1 MGGLPMPT
9 CYITILFTLCC
20 LRAGLASVSFNFT
33 EIQKF
38 GKSCPQLDSCME
50 ISRGFPLKDRNCA
63 CDELC
68 LEYGDCCIDA
78 PGLTAR
84 TSTSGH
90 GCFEM
95 DHLLEEGMGIYM
107 KDSCPPSYD
116 GPEEIRVL
124 CESKTTLEDSPDPL
138 GSLPATNRVTGMT
151 FKNYYCGICNGQV
164 GNITLWSPKL
174 VCPSITTHDN
184 EDRINITK
192 DVVYQTLKSDN
203 SSWGFYLT
211 GPNGSVHYHNC
222 VLDPIIPVELESKI
236 RLCKSD
242 LVSDCPP
249 DWEDED
255 TRTMCQSYMA
265 ARFVYD
271 QDKFRN
277 PHCAICNGRQVSDLS
292 CQFREMK
299 GIDFRKIEP
308 QAFSLLL
315 DVNEA
320 GGENVGKR
328 QKCDPGDVW
337 DMFFQKCRSLL
348 CLPGYRRLGD
358 ACVLRVE
365 PGDVVTDNGS
375 IVTDAGSGD
384 VPIIIEPA
392 IEENEV
398 KYDLS
403 EDIDNPFQNAR
414 GETYNVSFTSDDGLK
429 GNLSRDCLLIA
440 LNDDEFVR
448 YPNESIYVP
457 RYDKVYEST
466 NYHTRDGKTL
476 VCSHFGY
483 ASDENKFYE
492 VMGYLTLIG
501 LGISMLSLFLHFVM
515 FWIVP
520 DLQNLSGKCLVS
532 LCVVLFIA
540 YASYIV
546 GASTSLSKPS
556 CALVG
561 FLKYYFFQSSFFWM
575 AVIAYDVW
583 RTLKMA
589 TTELRVSSGKQLQ
602 RFVIYSLFSWG
613 MPLSLT
619 GILALA
625 EFTDSFPV
633 IYRPGFASPNCW
645 FLKRRSLATF
655 FFGPLVA
662 IMLMNVILFFSSSR
676 MILMT
681 TQSSVK
687 QQSQAQRRN
696 FKLYLRLALLMGLT
710 WIVGVVA
717 SYADV
722 QLLWYLF
729 CALNTFQGVFI
740 CIAFTFSS
748 KVLKYLRDRLRKKSK
763 PGEFRSTTHSAS
775 SGSGCLTNSTRLHSS
790 MAKKLSSKLLLR
802 QKDSASTN
810 SSSSINAS
818 CQTRS
823 PI

>member
-1 MGGLPMPT
+1 MPLAL
-9 CYITILFTLCC
+9 LFVLCC
-20 LRAGLASVSFNFT
+20 LRTAATSFNFT

-38 GKSCPQLDSCME
+38 GKSCPQLDSCLEE

-63 CDELC
+63 CDDLC

-78 PGLTAR
+78 PGLTTWTGAP
-84 TSTSGH
+84 GH

-116 GPEEIRVL
+116 GPEEIRIL
-124 CESKTTLEDSPDPL
+124 CESGTTVEDSPDPL
-138 GSLPATNRVTGMT
+138 GSLPATDKVTGMT
-151 FKNYYCGICNGQV
+151 FKNYYCTICNGQV
-164 GNITLWSPKL
+164 GNVTLWSPKL
-174 VCPSITTHDN
+174 VCPSVSDDDSVN
-184 EDRINITK
+184 VTK
-192 DVVYQTLKSDN
+192 EVVYQTLKSDN
-203 SSWGFYLT
+203 SSWGFYLNGT
-211 GPNGSVHYHNC
+211 NGSVSYHNC
-222 VLDPIIPVELESKI
+222 VLDPIIPLELESKI
-236 RLCKSD
+236 RLCKSG

-249 DWEDED
+249 DWKDED
-255 TRTMCQSYMA
+255 TRKMCKSYMA

-277 PHCAICNGRQVSDLS
+277 PHCALCNGREASELS

-320 GGENVGKR
+320 GGENVGRKQR
-328 QKCDPGDVW
+328 CDPGDVW

-348 CLPGYRRLGD
+348 CLPGYRRVGD
-358 ACVLRVE
+358 SCVLREE
-365 PGDVVTDNGS
+365 PQDDAVTDNGGA
-375 IVTDAGSGD
+375 IADPGSGD
-384 VPIIIEPA
+384 VPILIGPA
-392 IEENEV
+392 IEDNEV
-398 KYDLS
+398 KYDIS
-403 EDIDNPFQNAR
+403 EEVDEPLPNPRNETHNASD
-414 GETYNVSFTSDDGLK
+414 VSDDEANLK
-429 GNLSRDCLLIA
+429 GNISHDCLLIA
-440 LNDDEFVR
+440 LNDDEYIK
-448 YPNESIYVP
+448 YPNNSIYVS
-457 RYDKVYEST
+457 RYDKVYEAT
-466 NYHTRDGKTL
+466 HYHSRDGKTL

-483 ASDENKFYE
+483 APDEGKFFE
-492 VMGYLTLIG
+492 IMGYVTLIG

-532 LCVVLFIA
+532 LCAALFFA
-540 YASYIV
+540 YASYIT
-546 GASTSLSKPS
+546 GASTALSEDS
-556 CALVG
+556 CVLVG
-561 FLKYYFFQSSFFWM
+561 FLKYHFFQSSFFWM

-589 TTELRVSSGKQLQ
+589 TTELRVSSGRQLK
-602 RFVIYSLFSWG
+602 RFLVYSFVSWG

-619 GILALA
+619 GLLAVA
-625 EFTDSFPV
+625 EFTDAFPA

-645 FLKRRSLATF
+645 FLKRRSLAAF
-655 FFGPLVA
+655 FFGPLAV
-662 IMLMNVILFFSSSR
+662 IMLMNVILFFCSSR
-676 MILMT
+676 MILLT

-687 QQSQAQRRN
+687 QQSLAQRRN

-710 WIVGVVA
+710 WVVGLVA

-722 QLLWYLF
+722 QFLWFAF
-729 CALNTFQGVFI
+729 CLLNTFQGVFI

-748 KVLKYLRDRLRKKSK
+748 KVVKYLRNRTSK
-763 PGEFRSTTHSAS
+763 PAEFRSTTHSAS
-775 SGSGCLTNSTRLHSS
+775 TGSGCLTNSTRLHSS

-802 QKDSASTN
+802 QRDSTST
-810 SSSSINAS
+810 SSIHTS
-818 CQTRS
+818 CQNKS

>member
-1 MGGLPMPT
+1 MPYNMRRLSMPICCIVILFSL
-9 CYITILFTLCC
+9 CYI
-20 LRAGLASVSFNFT
+20 RVADASMSFNFT
-33 EIQKF
+33 EVQKF
-38 GKSCPQLDSCME
+38 GKSCPQLDSCAE
-50 ISRGFPLKDRNCA
+50 ESSKGSALKDRNCA

-68 LEYGDCCIDA
+68 IEFGDCCIDA
-78 PGLTAR
+78 PGLSAW
-84 TSTSGH
+84 TSSSGH

-95 DHLLEEGMGIYM
+95 YHLLEEGMGIYM

-116 GPEEIRVL
+116 GPEEIRNL
-124 CESKTTLEDSPDPL
+124 CESKTTLDNSPDPL
-138 GSLPATNRVTGMT
+138 GSLPATNKVTGMT
-151 FKNYYCGICNGQV
+151 FKNYYCSICNNQV
-164 GNITLWSPKL
+164 ENITLWSPKL
-174 VCPSITTHDN
+174 VCPSITTYN
-184 EDRINITK
+184 ENQINITK

-222 VLDPIIPVELESKI
+222 VLDPIIPIELESKI

-242 LVSDCPP
+242 LISDCPL
-249 DWEDED
+249 DWEDEN
-255 TRTMCQSYMA
+255 TRIMCKSYMA
-265 ARFVYD
+265 ARFIYD

-277 PHCAICNGRQVSDLS
+277 PHCAICNGRKATDLS

-320 GGENVGKR
+320 GGENVGKN

-348 CLPGYRRLGD
+348 CLPGYRRFGD
-358 ACVLRVE
+358 SCVLREE
-365 PGDVVTDNGS
+365 PINEVTVS
-375 IVTDAGSGD
+375 GSGD
-384 VPIIIEPA
+384 VPLVIQPA
-392 IEENEV
+392 IEDNEV
-398 KYDLS
+398 KYELS
-403 EDIDNPFQNAR
+403 EDVDNPLQNVR
-414 GETYNVSFTSDDGLK
+414 GETYNVSITNDSELK

-440 LNDDEFVR
+440 LNDDEFIK
-448 YPNESIYVP
+448 YLNDSIYVP
-457 RYDKVYEST
+457 RYDKVYEPT

-483 ASDENKFYE
+483 ASDENKFFE
-492 VMGYLTLIG
+492 VMGYVTLIG

-532 LCVVLFIA
+532 LCVALFFA
-540 YASYIV
+540 YASYII
-546 GASTSLSKPS
+546 GASTTLSQSS
-556 CALVG
+556 CTLVA
-561 FLKYYFFQSSFFWM
+561 FFKYYFFQSSFFWM
-575 AVIAYDVW
+575 AVIAFDVW

-589 TTELRVSSGKQLQ
+589 TTELRVSSGKQIK
-602 RFVIYSLFSWG
+602 RFIIYSFFSWG
-613 MPLSLT
+613 TPLSLT
-619 GILALA
+619 GLLAVA
-625 EFTDSFPV
+625 EFTDTFPL
-633 IYRPGFASPNCW
+633 IYRPGFASPQCW

-655 FFGPLVA
+655 FFGPLVL
-662 IMLMNVILFFSSSR
+662 IMLMNVVLFFTSSR

-722 QLLWYLF
+722 ESLWYLF
-729 CALNTFQGVFI
+729 CVLNTFQGVFI
-740 CIAFTFSS
+740 CAAFSFSS
-748 KVLKYLRDRLRKKSK
+748 KVVKYLKDKWRKKSK
-763 PGEFRSTTHSAS
+763 PAEFRSTTNSAS
-775 SGSGCLTNSTRLHSS
+775 TGSGCLTNSTRLHSS
-790 MAKKLSSKLLLR
+790 MAKKLSSRLLLK
-802 QKDSASTN
+802 QKDSTSTN
-810 SSSSINAS
+810 SSSSITTS

-823 PI
+823 SI